1 MRPVP
6 KLIDPNL
13 LTKVNEVYIA
23 KTQKSNSILVW
34 LYETIGYYFKQ
45 NILFSTVVIG
55 LVGFLLYRYVENIK
69 KKK

>member
-34 LYETIGYYFKQ
+34 LYETIGY
-45 NILFSTVVIG
+45 
-55 LVGFLLYRYVENIK
+55 
-69 KKK
+69 